1 VSFVVTKNNM
11 KQSLYL
17 AFRYI
22 IYHKTRSLVLI
33 LSIGIITFLPNGLQR
48 LIEESEIQ
56 MMARAD
62 STPLIVGAKGSSTD
76 LVINTMYFQ
85 QEKIESIIVRT
96 VEDLNKTELGNPIPV
111 LSGFRARG
119 FPIVGTNLDYFDF
132 RDLHILTGRNLAYV
146 GECVIGANV
155 AERLNLVSGDSL
167 VSSPENFFDLAGVY
181 PLKMQI
187 VGILARSDTPDDN
200 AVFTDL
206 KSNWVIMG
214 LGHGHQDL
222 VNVYDPTI
230 VMERDSGQVTAT
242 AKLFIYNEI
251 TGKNL
256 DSFHFH
262 GNIGDYPITSVI
274 VVPHDQKSSTILRG
288 RFETKE
294 FANQIVVPSRVVE
307 TLLQSIFKIKQIFDT
322 VFILVGLATLLILG
336 LIMMLS
342 LRLRKDEIYTMFT
355 IGSSRAKMVE
365 ILGFELVIIL
375 AVSATVAMILYYF
388 TGYFVEDFINYYIL

>member
-1 VSFVVTKNNM
+1 M
-11 KQSLYL
+11 KQSFYL

-22 IYHKTRSLVLI
+22 IYHKIRSLVLI
-33 LSIGIITFLPNGLQR
+33 LAIGIITFLPNGLQR
-48 LIEESEIQ
+48 LIMESEIQ

-85 QEKIESIIVRT
+85 QEEIESITIQT
-96 VEDLNKTELGNPIPV
+96 VQELDQTKLGNAIPI

-132 RDLHILTGRNLAYV
+132 RSLRVVEGRNLIYV
-146 GECVIGANV
+146 GECVIGSNV
-155 AERLNLVSGDSL
+155 AERLDLAPDDSL
-167 VSSPENFFDLAGVY
+167 ISSPENFFDLAGVY

-187 VGILARSDTPDDN
+187 VGVLARSDTPDDN

-222 VNVYDPTI
+222 AKVYDPTI
-230 VMERDSGQVTAT
+230 VMDRNDENVTAT

-251 TGKNL
+251 TGQNL

-262 GNIGDYPITSVI
+262 GDISDFPISAI
-274 VVPHDQKSSTILRG
+274 IFVPNDQKSSTILRG
-288 RFETKE
+288 RFEAKE
-294 FANQIVVPSRVVE
+294 VPNQIVVPGKVVE
-307 TLLQSIFKIKQIFDT
+307 NLLQSIFKIKQIFDT
-322 VFILVGLATLLILG
+322 VFLLVSLATLLILG
-336 LIMMLS
+336 LIVMLS

-355 IGSSRAKMVE
+355 IGSSRAKMIE
-365 ILGFELVIIL
+365 ILGFELVIII
-375 AVSATVAMILYYF
+375 AISATVAFILYYF